1 MDIRSVQERYED
13 GERLTEVVDVS
24 EIDEAQAEIDRLVKE
39 NKFIT
44 EGSNRALKAQ
54 QDEIEGIVDAI
65 IDSGKYKEDAE
76 LRSIIARHRGK
87 NVNIKALCK

>member
-1 MDIRSVQERYED
+1 MDDKERFDIRRMV
-13 GERLTEVVDVS
+13 
-24 EIDEAQAEIDRLVKE
+24 IEADMDFEQYIAKQQAEIDRLVKE

-54 QDEIEGIVDAI
+54 QAEIEGLVDAI

-76 LRSIIARHRGK
+76 LRSIIARYRGK

>member
-24 EIDEAQAEIDRLVKE
+24 EIDELKRV

-65 IDSGKYKEDAE
+65 IDSGKYKADAE